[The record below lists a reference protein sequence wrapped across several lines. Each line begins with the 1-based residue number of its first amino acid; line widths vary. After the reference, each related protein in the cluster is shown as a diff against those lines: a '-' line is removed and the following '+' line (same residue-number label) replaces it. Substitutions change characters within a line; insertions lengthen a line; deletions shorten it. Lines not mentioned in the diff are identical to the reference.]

1 MGGDG
6 LHITSTAGTISTQ
19 DDALGPRRR
28 GPRHAV
34 LRAGDGQR
42 VPPALGLAQPFQEA
56 GVYLGTGLDSFVKIV
71 AQAGAGGTWRIE
83 MYRAPDP
90 INSGKRTQVDLSG
103 ATNVT
108 LSLVTNPVAN
118 VIVGKY
124 SINGGPT
131 QVLNYFPF
139 PGLGAGAIGGVIT
152 SNSGGFD
159 INNNPLTPAPPITA
173 TFNAFQ
179 VAADPTADITP
190 PTVKATTPGNGST
203 QLPTTTNVIANFSE
217 RMDPTTLNPSTFVLQ
232 RAGVQIPVA
241 EVDYATDPGGKTGTA
256 TLKPAAAL
264 APGASYTAVITSNV
278 RDRLGNP
285 IVPVSWAFTTAAA
298 GTTPGEVAPA
308 QPGKGAGGAAGGAN
322 ALTAK
327 LKFTAKVKVGKKAK
341 LTLTFSRKPNTT
353 VTVQRKSGKRFV
365 KVISQKVKTKVAS
378 ISFAVGTKPGTLSYR
393 ASYKDGKVTRVTK
406 TFTVRVVR

>member
-1 MGGDG
+1 MPSDRTRPLPRRRRRVRYAVPAAALLGALAVAAPAMADPPDVSFSGTSFAFPDVLGNRSAATVPPLSIDANG
-6 LHITSTAGTISTQ
+6 LHIQTTPGTLSTQ
-19 DDALGPRRR
+19 DDALMIGGPAR
-28 GPRHAV
+28 GTPYFVQATV
-34 LRAGDGQR
+34 TTPQL
-42 VPPALGLAQPFQEA
+42 LTQPFQEG
-56 GVYLGTGLDSFVKIV
+56 GVFIGTGLDSFVKIV
-71 AQAGAGGTWRIE
+71 AQAGAGGTGRIE

-90 INSGKRTQVDLSG
+90 INSGKRVQANVSG
-103 ATNVT
+103 ASSIT

-124 SINGGPT
+124 SIDGGPT
-131 QVLNYFPF
+131 QVLNYFPYT
-139 PGLGAGAIGGVIT
+139 GLGAGAFGGVIT

-159 INNNPLTPAPPITA
+159 ANNQPLPVAPSTNV
-173 TFNAFQ
+173 TFNPFL

-241 EVDYATDPGGKTGTA
+241 EVDYDTDPGGKTGTA

-264 APGASYTAVITSNV
+264 APGTSYTAVITANV

-285 IVPVSWAFTTAAA
+285 IAPVSWSFTTAAA

-308 QPGKGAGGAAGGAN
+308 QPGKGAAGGPAAGR
-322 ALTAK
+322 T
-327 LKFTAKVKVGKKAK
+327 
-341 LTLTFSRKPNTT
+341 P
-353 VTVQRKSGKRFV
+353 
-365 KVISQKVKTKVAS
+365 
-378 ISFAVGTKPGTLSYR
+378 
-393 ASYKDGKVTRVTK
+393 
-406 TFTVRVVR
+406 